1 MEKQFT
7 IISES
12 ELPKLAGELI
22 NGYES
27 IRVFVF
33 HGNLGAGKT
42 TFIKQICA
50 VLGVEGAMSSPSFSI
65 VNEYQTNKGEPV
77 YHVDCYR
84 MKDESEAWDI
94 GLDEILD
101 SGAYCFIEWPDK
113 IDNLLPENYVRVSIT
128 QEENQRIFKFSKEI

>member
-7 IISES
+7 ILSES
-12 ELPKLAGELI
+12 ELPMLAHQLLD
-22 NGYES
+22 GYAS
-27 IRVFVF
+27 TRVFIF
-33 HGNLGAGKT
+33 TGNLGAGKT
-42 TFIKQICA
+42 TFVKQICA
-50 VLGVEGAMSSPSFSI
+50 FLGVEGTMSSPSFSI